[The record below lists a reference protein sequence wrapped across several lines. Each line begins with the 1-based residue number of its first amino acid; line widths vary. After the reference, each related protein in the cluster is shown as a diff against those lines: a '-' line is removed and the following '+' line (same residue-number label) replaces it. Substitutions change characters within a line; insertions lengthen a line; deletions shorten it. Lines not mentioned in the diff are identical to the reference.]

1 MLTHLTVERFKSLQK
16 VDIDLGHLNVFIGTN
31 ASGKSN
37 LLDALRVLQGVGY
50 GFTVSEIFDGKPKSA
65 SSLAWDGI
73 RGGSAGAALKLAAPK
88 KGPNPHKNTIRLA
101 VRIQNADGLYEY
113 EIVLNPLIG
122 AVRYERLSVDGAKLF
137 VTERTTQRTPTLA
150 ARVYLGKVGNPPKH
164 DFERNRSILVQ
175 LQGDKTLPVERH
187 NHLQACLAALSDLQ
201 RLDLAPGL
209 LRDYSQRQSAERL
222 GEHGED
228 FAALVK
234 TIAADKQTRAE
245 YVSWL
250 RELTPT
256 EVGDIKILQGAVKE
270 PLFALKEGKN
280 VFPAQILSD
289 GTLRFAALA
298 AAMFQ
303 PAMPGLI
310 LLEEIENGIHP
321 TRLRL
326 LVELLRSRAVGGK
339 TQLLVTTHSPIVL
352 AWLKPEEYAATF
364 FCQRDASGIS
374 RILPVR
380 DLPEFQAIVRK
391 TPISDLFA
399 EGWLE
404 SAL

>member
-50 GFTVSEIFDGKPKSA
+50 GFTVSEIFDGKPRSA
-65 SSLAWDGI
+65 SSIAWDGI
-73 RGGSAGAALKLAAPK
+73 RGGGEGAVLKLATPK
-88 KGPNPHKNTIRLA
+88 RGPNPFKNVIGLT
-101 VRIQNADGLYEY
+101 VQIQQDSDAYYYE
-113 EIVLNPLIG
+113 VGLNPLLG
-122 AVRYERLSVDGAKLF
+122 TVRYERLNVNNSPIFA
-137 VTERTTQRTPTLA
+137 TEKTSAQNPVIK
-150 ARVYLGKVGNPPKH
+150 ARVYLGKVGQPPLR
-164 DFERNRSILVQ
+164 DFEKHRSILHQ
-175 LQGDKTLPVERH
+175 LLDDKTAPAKRKRYLETCIT
-187 NHLQACLAALSDLQ
+187 AISDIQ
-201 RLDLAPGL
+201 RLDLYPGL
-209 LRDYSQRQSAERL
+209 LREYSHRQSAERL

-234 TIAADKQTRAE
+234 TICANKQTRAE

-250 RELTPT
+250 RELTPA
-256 EVGDIKILQGAVKE
+256 EVDDIKILRGAIKE

-289 GTLRFAALA
+289 GTLRFAAMTA
-298 AAMFQ
+298 ALFQ
-303 PAMPGLI
+303 PGAPRRLLI
-310 LLEEIENGIHP
+310 EEIENGIHP

-326 LVELLRSRAVGGK
+326 LVELLRSRAGAGGS
-339 TQLLVTTHSPIVL
+339 QLLVTTHSPIVL
-352 AWLKPEEYAATF
+352 AWLKPEEYATTF
-364 FCQRDASGIS
+364 FCQRDTGGIS
-374 RILPVR
+374 HILPVQ
-380 DLPEFQAIVRK
+380 DIPEFQTIVRK
-391 TPISDLFA
+391 TPIGDLFA

>member
-16 VDIDLGHLNVFIGTN
+16 VDIDLGSLNVFIGTN

-50 GFTVSEIFDGKPKSA
+50 GFTISEIFDGKPKSA
-65 SSLAWDGI
+65 SSIAWDGI
-73 RGGSAGAALKLAAPK
+73 RGGSEGAVLKLAAPK

-101 VRIQNADGLYEY
+101 VHILDAGVHYEY
-113 EIVLNPLIG
+113 EIGLNPLIN
-122 AVRYERLSVDGAKLF
+122 AIRYESLSVDG
-137 VTERTTQRTPTLA
+137 QRMFATDKKPGRSPTLK
-150 ARVYLGKVGNPPKH
+150 ARIYTGRRGQPPVRE
-164 DFERNRSILVQ
+164 FEKSRSILSQ
-175 LQGDKTLPVERH
+175 LAKELPEPIE
-187 NHLQACLAALSDLQ
+187 LAAYLSTCVAHLVDMQ
-201 RLDLAPGL
+201 RLDLNPGL

-234 TIAADKQTRAE
+234 TICTNKQTRAE

-250 RELTPT
+250 RELTPA
-256 EVGDIKILQGAVKE
+256 EVDDIKILKGAVKE
-270 PLFALKEGKN
+270 PLFALKEGKH
-280 VFPAQILSD
+280 VFQAQVLSD

-303 PAMPGLI
+303 PAMPRLI

-326 LVELLRSRAVGGK
+326 LVELLRSRAASGD
-339 TQLLVTTHSPIVL
+339 TQFLVTTHSPIVL
-352 AWLKPEEYAATF
+352 AWLKPEEYATTF
-364 FCQRDASGIS
+364 FCQRGASGIS

-380 DLPEFQAIVRK
+380 DIPEFQSIVGK

>member
-65 SSLAWDGI
+65 SSIVWDGI
-73 RGGSAGAALKLAAPK
+73 RGGSAGAVLKLASPRR
-88 KGPNPHKNTIRLA
+88 GPNPLKNMIRLG
-101 VRIQNADGLYEY
+101 VHIRQGSDEYDY
-113 EIVLNPLIG
+113 EIGLNPIQG
-122 AVRYERLSVDGAKLF
+122 TVRRESLSVNRDPIFAI
-137 VTERTTQRTPTLA
+137 EETPEQNPVVK
-150 ARVYLGKVGNPPKH
+150 ARIYSGKPGQPPLR
-164 DFERNRSILVQ
+164 DFEKHRSILHQ
-175 LQGDKTLPVERH
+175 LLGNK
-187 NHLQACLAALSDLQ
+187 AAPAKLKQYLENCIIAISDIQ
-201 RLDLAPGL
+201 RLDLNPGL
-209 LRDYSQRQSAERL
+209 LRDYSQRQLAERL

-234 TIAADKQTRAE
+234 TICVNKQTRAE

-250 RELTPT
+250 RELTPA
-256 EVGDIKILQGAVKE
+256 EVDDIKILQGAIKE
-270 PLFALKEGKN
+270 PLFALRESKN
-280 VFPAQILSD
+280 TFPAQVLSD
-289 GTLRFAALA
+289 GTLRFAAMTA
-298 AAMFQ
+298 ALFQ
-303 PAMPGLI
+303 PDMPQRLLI
-310 LLEEIENGIHP
+310 EEIENGIHP

-326 LVELLRSRAVGGK
+326 LVELLRSRAASGSA
-339 TQLLVTTHSPIVL
+339 QLLVTTHSPIVL
-352 AWLKPEEYAATF
+352 AWLKREEYATTF

-380 DLPEFQAIVRK
+380 DIPEFQDIVNK
-391 TPISDLFA
+391 TPISELFA

>member
-16 VDIDLGHLNVFIGTN
+16 VDIDLGPLNVFIGTN

-65 SSLAWDGI
+65 SSIAWDEI
-73 RGGSAGAALKLAAPK
+73 RGGSEGAVLKLATPRR
-88 KGPNPHKNTIRLA
+88 GPNPLKNVIGLTVHIR
-101 VRIQNADGLYEY
+101 QDSDQYNY
-113 EIVLNPLIG
+113 EIGLNPFLG
-122 AVRYERLSVDGAKLF
+122 TVRHESLSINNSPIFA
-137 VTERTTQRTPTLA
+137 TEKASAQNPVIK
-150 ARVYLGKVGNPPKH
+150 ARVYSGKVGQPRLR
-164 DFERNRSILVQ
+164 DFEKHRSIMHQLV
-175 LQGDKTLPVERH
+175 GDKATPAKRKQYLET
-187 NHLQACLAALSDLQ
+187 CLTAISDIQ
-201 RLDLAPGL
+201 RLDLHLGL
-209 LRDYSQRQSAERL
+209 LRDYSQRQSTERL

-234 TIAADKQTRAE
+234 TICANKQTRAE

-256 EVGDIKILQGAVKE
+256 EVDDIKILQGARKE

-280 VFPAQILSD
+280 TFPAQVLSD
-289 GTLRFAALA
+289 GTLRFAAMTA
-298 AAMFQ
+298 ALFQ
-303 PAMPGLI
+303 PDMPRRVLI
-310 LLEEIENGIHP
+310 EEIENGIHP

-326 LVELLRSRAVGGK
+326 LVELLRSRAAGGK
-339 TQLLVTTHSPIVL
+339 TQLLVTTHAPIVL
-352 AWLKPEEYAATF
+352 AWLDPEDYATTF

-380 DLPEFQAIVRK
+380 DIPEFQAIVRK